1 MAQQPGEG
9 TKSPEKKCRKTNTTS
24 STDDTV
30 ACVVHDIQVLQ
41 SEIDRVSNRQTVSP
55 TIVWAMSALI
65 KEGGKTADG
74 FVSLANMYAR
84 GYNGLDTTRPC
95 AQCHFNDVNHFFT
108 SFWNP
113 SHQRVF
119 IYDSLAMELTWQA
132 KLQIW
137 VLYGRNKNEVH
148 YEFLPVQNQKNGVD
162 CAFFAVAFAY
172 ELHVRN
178 GTQVIHPTTA
188 TPLETGSHVVSGLPN
203 LMLHQSSVVDLH
215 KELELGYEFHHGTI
229 TSVEANEFEARREDL
244 PPKSDHNVTEIITIP

>member
-1 MAQQPGEG
+1 M
-9 TKSPEKKCRKTNTTS
+9 
-24 STDDTV
+24 
-30 ACVVHDIQVLQ
+30 HDIQVLQ

-55 TIVWAMSALI
+55 TIVWAISALI

-95 AQCHFNDVNHFFT
+95 AQCHFNDINHFFT
-108 SFWNP
+108 SFWSP

-162 CAFFAVAFAY
+162 CAFFPVALVY

-178 GTQVIHPTTA
+178 GDP
-188 TPLETGSHVVSGLPN
+188 SN
-203 LMLHQSSVVDLH
+203 SSYNDNALRDWVARCIRITKLDAPPKQRGRLAQIVD
-215 KELELGYEFHHGTI
+215 LGYEFHQGTI
-229 TSVEANEFEARREDL
+229 TSVEANELEARRVAL
-244 PPKSDHNVTEIITIP
+244 PPKSDLDVTEIITIP